1 MCGFAG
7 FIDRTVAEPAEL
19 CRRMAS
25 AIAHRGPDDHG
36 IWTDREHGVALGHR
50 RLAILDLSPAGHQ
63 PMRSRSDRF
72 VIAFNGEI
80 YNHLNLRSE
89 LERSRVAAAWVGH
102 SDTETLLA
110 AIEAWGLRATLERC
124 VGMFAFA
131 LWDKKERRLT
141 LVRDRCGEKPLY
153 YGRHGS
159 AFLFSSELKALRV
172 HPRFRGQVNRG
183 ALALYLRHNYV
194 PDPYCIYDDT
204 RKLPAGTYLE
214 VDAGGN
220 AGEVTAYWS
229 AARAIEAGQ
238 AAPFHGEPA
247 AALAELE
254 RILGDAVAGQM
265 VADVPLGAFLSG
277 GIDSSLIVALMQARS
292 ARPVRTFT
300 IGFAEAAYD
309 ESRFARAV
317 AAHLRTEHTE
327 LIVSPQQALA
337 VIPRLP
343 AMYDEPFADSS
354 QIPTALICQ
363 LARSHVTV
371 SLSGDAGD
379 EVFGGYNR
387 YLLAGRIWS
396 TVRRIPQPLRR
407 MAGRVVHTLSP
418 DQWDRRFQAV
428 MPLLPRRWRQAR
440 IGDRLH
446 KAGDL
451 LAAGTRA
458 DLYRALVSHWPH
470 PGSICAAAEEPRSQ
484 LTDLMENSHLR
495 HFEEAMMYWDLMTYL
510 PGDIL
515 VKVDRAAMA
524 VSLETRVPMLDH
536 RVVEFAWRLPL
547 DMRVRNGE
555 GKWLLRQLL
564 YRYVPRELIDRP
576 KMGFGV
582 PIDAWLRGPLREW
595 AETLLNEARLHAE
608 GIFDPLPVRQKW
620 QEHVEG
626 RRNWAYLLWDVLMF
640 QAWHDTQMP
649 QGRDVLPA
657 AHAACAHDAASG
669 SRRTA

>member
-1 MCGFAG
+1 MCGIAG
-7 FIDRTVAEPAEL
+7 FIDRTIAEPQEL

-25 AIAHRGPDDHG
+25 ALSHRGPDEHG
-36 IWTDREHGVALGHR
+36 VWTDPEIGVALGHR
-50 RLAILDLSPAGHQ
+50 RLSILDLSAAGHQ
-63 PMRSRSDRF
+63 PMRSHSDRF
-72 VIAFNGEI
+72 VIALNGEI
-80 YNHLNLRSE
+80 YNHLSIRKE
-89 LERSRVAAAWVGH
+89 LEEAQPARAWRGH

-110 AIEAWGLRATLERC
+110 AIESWGLAGGLQRC

-131 LWDKKERRLT
+131 LWDCKERRLT
-141 LVRDRCGEKPLY
+141 LARDRCGEKPLY
-153 YGRHGS
+153 YGRQGR
-159 AFLFSSELKALRV
+159 AFLFCSELKALQQ
-172 HPRFRGQVNRG
+172 HPAFRGRLNRG

-194 PDPYCIYDDT
+194 PDPYCIYDDMQ
-204 RKLPAGTYLE
+204 KLPAGTFLE
-214 VDAGGN
+214 IDANGDAG
-220 AGEVTAYWS
+220 AITPYWS
-229 AARAIEAGQ
+229 ASQAIEASQ
-238 AAPFHGEPA
+238 ARPFHGDEA
-247 AALAELE
+247 TAVAELE
-254 RILGDAVAGQM
+254 RVLGDAIDGQM

-277 GIDSSLIVALMQARS
+277 GVDSSLIVALMQARS

-300 IGFAEAAYD
+300 VGFSEAAYD
-309 ESRFARAV
+309 ESAYARAV
-317 AAHLRTEHTE
+317 ASHLQTQHTE
-327 LIVSPQQALA
+327 LIVSPAQALA

-379 EVFGGYNR
+379 EVFGGYTR

-396 TVRRIPQPLRR
+396 TLARIPKPLRR
-407 MAGRVVHTLSP
+407 AGRRLACTLSP
-418 DQWDRRFQAV
+418 DEWDRRLQAV
-428 MPLLPRRWRQAR
+428 APLLPRRWRGMR

-451 LAAGTRA
+451 LSADTRA
-458 DLYRALVSHWPH
+458 DVYRTLVSHWSR
-470 PGSICAAAEEPRSQ
+470 PGSICPGAEEPRSQ
-484 LTDLMENSHLR
+484 LTQLMEASRFR
-495 HFEEAMMYWDLMTYL
+495 HFEEAMMFWDLMSYL

-547 DMRVRNGE
+547 ELRIRNGQ

-564 YRYVPRELIDRP
+564 YRHVPRHLIERP

-582 PIDAWLRGPLREW
+582 PIDSWLRGPLREW
-595 AETLLNEARLHAE
+595 AETLLGESRLRSD

-620 QEHVEG
+620 QEHLEG

-640 QAWHDTQMP
+640 QAWHESQRVRP
-649 QGRDVLPA
+649 G
-657 AHAACAHDAASG
+657 
-669 SRRTA
+669 